1 MKIRPFL
8 PRIACSRQIA
18 SCKCILQVCKNP
30 PFSCTVEPAPNWAR
44 NIVIWEEFQW
54 RRQIFLSLWSYSRFD
69 NLNWKLQQRVGP
81 SFQNVLNIR
90 IFEYCII
97 LVTIDLLQPVDRGK
111 GGLSCSCRNCK
122 ETHRVIMAAVKQA
135 ARVQIMSVKV
145 SNARALSL
153 ALKNSPPP
161 LCAMQCPEN

>member
-1 MKIRPFL
+1 MDEYGTVQWHQTMKQKTASTIFCTKKVEFSLSPANFNIFHWGGKHPLLKDQAFVVKIIPFL

-81 SFQNVLNIR
+81 SFQNVLNIWILFNV
-90 IFEYCII
+90 IFWS
-97 LVTIDLLQPVDRGK
+97 LLTCCNLLIGGRG
-111 GGLSCSCRNCK
+111 
-122 ETHRVIMAAVKQA
+122 V
-135 ARVQIMSVKV
+135 
-145 SNARALSL
+145 
-153 ALKNSPPP
+153 
-161 LCAMQCPEN
+161 